1 MIQTMPDVIET
12 TEEKKELSPEEEARQ
27 NLARKRIF
35 YTLVGL
41 TAAIVILIAWAV
53 IEHFVG

>member
-1 MIQTMPDVIET
+1 MPDVIET

-35 YTLVGL
+35 YTLGGL